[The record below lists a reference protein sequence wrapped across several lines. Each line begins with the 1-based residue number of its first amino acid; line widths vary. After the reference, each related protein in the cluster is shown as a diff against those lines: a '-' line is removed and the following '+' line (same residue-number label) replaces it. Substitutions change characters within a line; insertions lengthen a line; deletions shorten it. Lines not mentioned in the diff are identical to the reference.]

1 MAKRKA
7 TQDEQEVLEY
17 LNDLRDSG
25 DTNMFG
31 ASPYVQQRFGISKGE
46 SRKLV
51 TLWMNNF
58 KEDGNY
64 ETVNV

>member
-1 MAKRKA
+1 MAERKT

-31 ASPYVQQRFGISKGE
+31 ASPYVQQRFGLSRNE

-58 KEDGNY
+58 NEDGNY
-64 ETVNV
+64 ETVKS

>member
-1 MAKRKA
+1 MAERKA
-7 TQDEQEVLEY
+7 TEQEQEVLEY

-31 ASPYVQQRFGISKGE
+31 ASPYVESRFGIDRNE

-51 TLWMNNF
+51 SLWMNNF
-58 KEDGNY
+58 NEDGNY
-64 ETVNV
+64 ENIKD

>member
-1 MAKRKA
+1 MSERKT

-17 LNDLRDSG
+17 LNELRDSG

-31 ASPYVQQRFGISKGE
+31 ASPYVERRFGLPRNEARTLIS
-46 SRKLV
+46 
-51 TLWMNNF
+51 LWMNNF

-64 ETVNV
+64 ETVKD

>member
-7 TQDEQEVLEY
+7 TQDEQEVFEF
-17 LNDLRDSG
+17 LNDLRESG

-31 ASPYVQQRFGISKGE
+31 ASPYVEREFGF
-46 SRKLV
+46 SRSEARSLV
-51 TLWMNNF
+51 SLWMANF

>member
-1 MAKRKA
+1 MAERKA
-7 TQDEQEVLEY
+7 TEQEQEVLEY

-31 ASPYVQQRFGISKGE
+31 ASPYVESRFGIDRNE

-51 TLWMNNF
+51 SLWMNNF

-64 ETVNV
+64 ENIKD